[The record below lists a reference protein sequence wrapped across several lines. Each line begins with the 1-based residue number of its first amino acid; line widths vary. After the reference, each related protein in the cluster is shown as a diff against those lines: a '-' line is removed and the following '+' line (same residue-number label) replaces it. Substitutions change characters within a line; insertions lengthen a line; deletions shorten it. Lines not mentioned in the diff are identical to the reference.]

1 MTAIA
6 PVVAPLGTLVVML
19 VVVDDVTEP
28 AVPLNVT
35 EFWLAVALN
44 PIPQSVTTVPIG
56 APLGVNTKI
65 ATEPRESEADGLL
78 ASLMPAN

>member
-19 VVVDDVTEP
+19 VVVDDVTEA
-28 AVPLNVT
+28 AVPLNV
-35 EFWLAVALN
+35 N
-44 PIPQSVTTVPIG
+44 SR
-56 APLGVNTKI
+56 I
-65 ATEPRESEADGLL
+65 ATEPRESQADGLL